1 MMNIEG
7 SFNTYHMKVR
17 ELMDTEVISV
27 KPETTYEE
35 VARLLYRHQV
45 TGVPVLDEK
54 ERVVGFVSE
63 KDIVRILYPWY
74 KSYYESPESYTDM
87 EARESKAGDIRNTK
101 VETFM
106 KKNILTVT
114 PDDPIM
120 KAGALMLAHD
130 VNRLPVV
137 ESGALVGIVSRD
149 SIYKAILKKNF
160 GL

>member
-1 MMNIEG
+1 
-7 SFNTYHMKVR
+7 MKVK
-17 ELMDTEVISV
+17 ELMDTHNVFV
-27 KPETTYEE
+27 TPDTTYEE
-35 VARLLYRHQV
+35 VARLLYTNQV
-45 TGVPVLDEK
+45 TGVPVLDDQ

-74 KSYYESPESYTDM
+74 KSFYDSPESYTDM

-101 VETFM
+101 VEVFM
-106 KKNILTVT
+106 KRNILTVT

-120 KAGALMLAHD
+120 KAGSLMLAHD

-137 ESGALVGIVSRD
+137 ENGKVVGMVSRN
-149 SIYKAILKKNF
+149 SIYRTILKKNF

>member
-1 MMNIEG
+1 
-7 SFNTYHMKVR
+7 MKVR
-17 ELMDTEVISV
+17 ELMETEVVNVS
-27 KPETTYEE
+27 PNTTYEE
-35 VARLLYRHQV
+35 AARLLYTNRV
-45 TGVPVLDEK
+45 SGVPVLDEK
-54 ERVVGFVSE
+54 DRVVGFVSE

-74 KSYYESPESYTDM
+74 RSFYDSPESYTDM
-87 EARESKAGDIRNTK
+87 EARESKASEIRNTK
-101 VETFM
+101 VEVFM

-137 ESGALVGIVSRD
+137 ENGKVIGVVSRD
-149 SIYKAILKKNF
+149 SIYKAVLKKNF

>member
-1 MMNIEG
+1 
-7 SFNTYHMKVR
+7 MKVK
-17 ELMDTEVISV
+17 ELMDTNKVSV
-27 KPETTYEE
+27 TPGTTYEE
-35 VARLLYRHQV
+35 VARLLYTNQLS
-45 TGVPVLDEK
+45 GVPVIDDK
-54 ERVVGFVSE
+54 DQVVGFVSE

-74 KSYYESPESYTDM
+74 KSFYDSPESYTDM

-101 VETFM
+101 VEVFM
-106 KKNILTVT
+106 KRNILTVT

-137 ESGALVGIVSRD
+137 ENGKVVGVVSRD
-149 SIYKAILKKNF
+149 SIYKVILKKNF

>member
-1 MMNIEG
+1 
-7 SFNTYHMKVR
+7 MKVK
-17 ELMDTEVISV
+17 ELMATEVVSV
-27 KPETTYEE
+27 SPDTTYEE
-35 VARLLYRHQV
+35 TARLLYTHQIS
-45 TGVPVLDEK
+45 GAPVLDEK
-54 ERVVGFVSE
+54 GRVVGFVSE

-74 KSYYESPESYTDM
+74 RSFYESPESYTDM
-87 EARESKAGDIRNTK
+87 EARESKASDIRNTK
-101 VETFM
+101 VEVFM
-106 KKNILTVT
+106 KRNIFTVT

-137 ESGALVGIVSRD
+137 ENGKVVGIVSRG

>member
-1 MMNIEG
+1 
-7 SFNTYHMKVR
+7 MKVK
-17 ELMDTEVISV
+17 ELMDTNKVSV
-27 KPETTYEE
+27 TPDTTYEE
-35 VARLLYRHQV
+35 VARLLYTNQLS
-45 TGVPVLDEK
+45 GVPVIDDK
-54 ERVVGFVSE
+54 DRVVGFVSE

-74 KSYYESPESYTDM
+74 KSFYDSPESYTDM

-101 VETFM
+101 VEVFM
-106 KKNILTVT
+106 KRNILTVT

-137 ESGALVGIVSRD
+137 ENGKVVGVVSRD
-149 SIYKAILKKNF
+149 SIYKVILKKNF